1 MVLSIN
7 LRSLLT
13 GHSIWRSPVLAA
25 KPPKCDALLI
35 FPALC
40 LDLLHELL
48 TDREFHSFSQGL
60 GSAPDLELNS

>member
-7 LRSLLT
+7 LISLLT

-25 KPPKCDALLI
+25 KPPKLDAPLI

-40 LDLLHELL
+40 LYLLHELL

-60 GSAPDLELNS
+60 SSAPDLKLNS